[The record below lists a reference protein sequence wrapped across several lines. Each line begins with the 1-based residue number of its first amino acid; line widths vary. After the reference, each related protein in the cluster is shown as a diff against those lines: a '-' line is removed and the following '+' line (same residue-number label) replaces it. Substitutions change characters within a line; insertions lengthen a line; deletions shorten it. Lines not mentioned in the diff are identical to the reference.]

1 MPKSPSSRK
10 RNEPAAAEKRAFLV
24 DGSALAY
31 RSHFAFIRNPLTNS
45 RGQNTSATF
54 GFVRALLKLIDDE
67 HPDYLAVVFD
77 TPEPTFRHKAFAE
90 YKATRQKMSDDL
102 VQQLPM
108 IRQFC
113 EALGAKVIELPGYE
127 ADDVMGTLAKTS
139 AQQEIDTY
147 LVTGDKDFMQLVGP
161 RVVIYNTGKGETVEI
176 LDADGVHEKIG
187 LPPARVIDFLALM
200 GDTSDNVPG
209 VPKIGE
215 KTARELLL
223 EYDTVEKLLANADK
237 VKRANVRESLKT
249 NREQA
254 LLSKQLVTIDTG
266 VPLSWRIDDLT
277 RGEIDATTVAE
288 LCREFEFNSLLP
300 RFTVTSAPAETKQY
314 QLLNTS
320 EKVKWLAQQLAKAE
334 TFAFDTET
342 TAEDPLRA
350 ELVGMSF
357 AWEEGSAY
365 YVPVAPSVTLRSSFK
380 KDKMEVGA
388 SLFSAEGGNFS
399 DFFLET
405 PKGATDFSLK
415 KLFAPLLEDPQ
426 RPKCGQNAKYDMLV
440 MSRYGVNMAGVIFD
454 TMIAS
459 YLLNPTSRQH
469 NLDALSLE
477 YFNYKKIPTSDL
489 IGKGK
494 AQITMRDVPVE
505 TVAKYACEDADF
517 TLRLRNYFLPKLH
530 ESGVY
535 ELFEQVEM
543 PLVTVLAA
551 VERTGVA
558 LDLPFLKKMSAELEA
573 TLGTL
578 MADIY
583 ELAGEEFNLNSP
595 KQLEKILFDKL
606 KLKSWRRTKTGRS
619 TDADV
624 LERLSQDHTLPKK
637 LLEYR
642 ELSKLK
648 STYVDSLP
656 QLINPYTQRVHTSYN
671 QAIAATGRLSS
682 SEPNLQNI
690 PIRTEIGRRIRR
702 AFIPGEKGWKLLD
715 ADYSQIELRIVAH
728 LSKDA
733 ALIEAFRNDEDI
745 HTATAARVFNVDPK
759 EMTPEIRRRA
769 KEINFGIIYG
779 MGAYGLSQRLGI
791 TPEEGQNFITNY
803 FVQYPGVN
811 AYMMGTMAD
820 AHQKGYVTT
829 LLNRRR
835 YLPDI
840 NSDNRRV
847 REFAERTAIN
857 TPIQGT
863 AADLI
868 KIAMINI
875 HRRLQKEN
883 LGARMILQVHDELVF
898 EAPENELAVLSTL
911 VREEMS
917 QAIKLDVPIKVDV
930 GVGEN
935 WLEAH

>member
-1 MPKSPSSRK
+1 MPKTPKSPSSRK
-10 RNEPAAAEKRAFLV
+10 REEPAVTGKRAFLV

-31 RSHFAFIRNPLTNS
+31 RSHFAFIKNPLTNS

-77 TPEPTFRHKAFAE
+77 TPEPTFRHKAYAE

-102 VQQLPM
+102 VAQLPM

-139 AQQEIDTY
+139 AQQEIETY

-161 RVVIYNTGKGETVEI
+161 HVVIYNTGKGETVEL
-176 LDADGVHEKIG
+176 LDAEGVQEKIG
-187 LPPARVIDFLALM
+187 LPPLRVIDFLALM

-209 VPKIGE
+209 VPKIGQ

-237 VKRANVRESLKT
+237 VKRANVRESLKA

-254 LLSKQLVTIDTG
+254 LLSKQLVTIDTA
-266 VPLSWRIDDLT
+266 VPLSWRIDDLE
-277 RGEIDATTVAE
+277 RGEIDAASVAE

-300 RFTVTSAPAETKQY
+300 RFTITSAPAEMKQY
-314 QLLNTS
+314 QLVNTP

-365 YVPVAPSVTLRSSFK
+365 YVPVAPSAAQST
-380 KDKMEVGA
+380 
-388 SLFSAEGGNFS
+388 SLFPTESGSFS
-399 DFFLET
+399 DFFLHSE
-405 PKGATDFSLK
+405 KGDAKFSLK
-415 KLFAPLLEDPQ
+415 KNFAPLLEDPQ
-426 RPKCGQNAKYDMLV
+426 RPKCGQNTKYDMLV
-440 MSRYGVNMAGVIFD
+440 MSRYGVNMAGVVFD

-494 AQITMRDVPVE
+494 TQITMRDVPVA

-517 TLRLRNYFLPKLH
+517 TLRLRNHFLPKLH

-535 ELFEQVEM
+535 DLFEQVEM

-558 LDLPFLKKMSAELEA
+558 LDLPFLKRMSAELEA

-624 LERLSQDHTLPKK
+624 LERLSLDHELPKK

-656 QLINPYTQRVHTSYN
+656 QLVNPYTQRVHTSYN

-690 PIRTEIGRRIRR
+690 PIRTELGRRIRR

-803 FVQYPGVN
+803 YAQYPGVN
-811 AYMMGTMAD
+811 AFMMGTIAD
-820 AHQKGYVTT
+820 AHKKGYVTT
-829 LLNRRR
+829 MLNRRR

-883 LGARMILQVHDELVF
+883 LRSRMILQVHDELVF
-898 EAPENELAVLSTL
+898 EAPENELSALSTL

-917 QAIKLDVPIKVDV
+917 QAIRLDVPIKVDV
-930 GVGEN
+930 GMGEN
-935 WLEAH
+935 WLETH

>member
-1 MPKSPSSRK
+1 MMPKSSKAQLSFADATPSG
-10 RNEPAAAEKRAFLV
+10 KRAFLV

-31 RSHFAFIRNPLTNS
+31 RSHFAFIHNPLTSS
-45 RGQNTSATF
+45 RGQNTSAIF

-67 HPDYLAVVFD
+67 RPDYLAVIFD
-77 TPEPTFRHKAFAE
+77 TPEPTFRHRTYAE
-90 YKATRQKMSDDL
+90 YKATRQKMPDDL
-102 VQQLPM
+102 VDQLPK
-108 IRQFC
+108 IREFC
-113 EALGAKVIELPGYE
+113 EALGAKVVEVSGFE
-127 ADDVMGTLAKTS
+127 ADDVIGTLAKQS
-139 AQQEIDTY
+139 ATPEVNVY
-147 LVTGDKDFMQLVGP
+147 LVTGDKDFMQLVDENIF
-161 RVVIYNTGKGETVEI
+161 IYNTGKRDKVEI
-176 LDADGVHEKIG
+176 LDSAGVKEKIG
-187 LPPARVIDFLALM
+187 LPPNRVIDLLALM
-200 GDTSDNVPG
+200 GDASDNVPG

-215 KTARELLL
+215 KTALELLL
-223 EYDTVEKLLANADK
+223 QYDTVENLLAKAEQI
-237 VKRANVRESLKT
+237 KRANIRQSLQE
-249 NREQA
+249 NRELA
-254 LLSKQLVTIDTG
+254 LLSKKLVTIETN
-266 VPLSWRIDDLT
+266 VPLPIKLEDFAF
-277 RGEIDATTVAE
+277 RGMNASAAAA
-288 LCREFEFNSLLP
+288 LCREFEFNSLVP
-300 RFTVTSAPAETKQY
+300 RFTVTSAETAKGKY
-314 QLLNTS
+314 ESLNTPAR
-320 EKVKWLAQQLAKAE
+320 VKWLVQQL
-334 TFAFDTET
+334 TQIDCFAFDTET

-357 AWEEGSAY
+357 SWEEGTGY
-365 YVPVAPSVTLRSSFK
+365 YIPVAPPRAQNDLT
-380 KDKMEVGA
+380 
-388 SLFSAEGGNFS
+388 
-399 DFFLET
+399 DFFLQ
-405 PKGATDFSLK
+405 DHDLSLK
-415 KLFAPLLEDPQ
+415 KLFAPLLEDP
-426 RPKCGQNAKYDMLV
+426 RRLKCGQNAKYDMLV
-440 MSRYGVNMAGVIFD
+440 MSRYGVKMAGLVFD

-469 NLDALSLE
+469 NLDALAME
-477 YFNYKKIPTSDL
+477 HFNYKKIPTSEL

-505 TVAKYACEDADF
+505 IVSRYACEDADF
-517 TLRLRNYFLPKLH
+517 TWRLRNYFLPKLR
-530 ESGVY
+530 EAGLE
-535 ELFEQVEM
+535 ELFEKVEM
-543 PLVTVLAA
+543 PLVAVLAE
-551 VERTGVA
+551 VEQNGVK
-558 LDLPFLKKMSAELEA
+558 LDLPFLKNMSIELEA

-578 MADIY
+578 MAEIY
-583 ELAGEEFNLNSP
+583 ELAGEEFNINSP

-606 KLKSWRRTKTGRS
+606 KLTASRRTKTGRS

-624 LERLSQDHTLPKK
+624 LEKLRQKHELPQK

-648 STYVDSLP
+648 STYVDALP
-656 QLINPYTQRVHTSYN
+656 QLVNPHTQRVHTSYN

-690 PIRTEIGRRIRR
+690 PIRTEIGRQIRR

-728 LSKDA
+728 LSQDT

-745 HTATAARVFNVDPK
+745 HTSTAARVFNIDPQD
-759 EMTPEIRRRA
+759 MTPDIRRRA

-791 TPEEGQNFITNY
+791 SPEEAQNFITNY
-803 FVQYPGVN
+803 YAQYPGVN
-811 AYMMGTMAD
+811 DFIIGTIAD
-820 AHQKGYVTT
+820 AHKKGYVTT
-829 LLNRRR
+829 MLNRRR

-883 LGARMILQVHDELVF
+883 LRSRMILQVHDELVF
-898 EAPENELAVLSTL
+898 EAPEDELGALEKL

-917 QAIKLDVPIKVDV
+917 SAIKLDVPIKVDV

>member
-1 MPKSPSSRK
+1 MAKTPQKAPKPKTPKAQLSLTDAPPS
-10 RNEPAAAEKRAFLV
+10 AKRAFLV

-31 RSHFAFIRNPLTNS
+31 RSHFAFIKNPLTNS

-77 TPEPTFRHKAFAE
+77 TPEPTFRHKAYAE

-102 VQQLPM
+102 VAQLPM

-139 AQQEIDTY
+139 AQREIDTY
-147 LVTGDKDFMQLVGP
+147 LVTGDKDFMQLVEP
-161 RVVIYNTGKGETVEI
+161 RVVIYNTGKGDTVEI
-176 LDADGVHEKIG
+176 LDAEGVQEKIG
-187 LPPARVIDFLALM
+187 LPPQRVIDFLALM

-254 LLSKQLVTIDTG
+254 LLSKQLVTIDTA
-266 VPLSWRIDDLT
+266 VPLSWHIDDLA
-277 RGEIDATTVAE
+277 RGEIDAATVAE

-300 RFTVTSAPAETKQY
+300 RFTVTSALAETKQY
-314 QLLNTS
+314 QLLNTP

-365 YVPVAPSVTLRSSFK
+365 YVPVAKGAQTFSLRATEEK
-380 KDKMEVGA
+380 
-388 SLFSAEGGNFS
+388 NFP
-399 DFFLET
+399 DFFLQTEN
-405 PKGATDFSLK
+405 GDNDLSLK

-440 MSRYGVNMAGVIFD
+440 MSRYGVNMAGVVFD

-494 AQITMRDVPVE
+494 VQITMRDVPVV

-517 TLRLRNYFLPKLH
+517 TLRLRNHFLPKLH

-535 ELFEQVEM
+535 DLFEQVEM
-543 PLVTVLAA
+543 PLVTVLAE

-578 MADIY
+578 VADIY

-624 LERLSQDHTLPKK
+624 LERLSQDHALPKK

-656 QLINPYTQRVHTSYN
+656 QLVNPYTQRVHTSYN

-803 FVQYPGVN
+803 FVQYPGIN

-883 LGARMILQVHDELVF
+883 LRSRMILQVHDELVF
-898 EAPENELAVLSTL
+898 ESPENELAVLSTL

-917 QAIKLDVPIKVDV
+917 QAIRLDVPIKVDV
-930 GVGEN
+930 GVGRN

>member
-1 MPKSPSSRK
+1 MAKTPQKAPKPKTPKAQLSLTEAPPS
-10 RNEPAAAEKRAFLV
+10 AKRAFLV

-31 RSHFAFIRNPLTNS
+31 RSHFAFIKNPLTNS

-102 VQQLPM
+102 VAQLPM

-113 EALGAKVIELPGYE
+113 EALGVKVIELPGYE

-139 AQQEIDTY
+139 ARQEIVTY

-161 RVVIYNTGKGETVEI
+161 YIFIYNTGRGETVEI
-176 LDADGVHEKIG
+176 LDAEGVQEKVG
-187 LPPARVIDFLALM
+187 LPPPRVIDFLALM

-223 EYDTVEKLLANADK
+223 EYDTVEKLLASADK
-237 VKRANVRESLKT
+237 VKRANVRDSLKT

-254 LLSKQLVTIDTG
+254 LLSKQLVTIDTA

-277 RGEIDATTVAE
+277 RGEIDSATVAE
-288 LCREFEFNSLLP
+288 LCREFEFSSLLP

-314 QLLNTS
+314 QLLNTP
-320 EKVKWLAQQLAKAE
+320 EKVRWLAQQLAKAE

-365 YVPVAPSVTLRSSFK
+365 YVPVAKGAQTFSLRATEEKTFP
-380 KDKMEVGA
+380 
-388 SLFSAEGGNFS
+388 
-399 DFFLET
+399 DFFLQTE
-405 PKGATDFSLK
+405 KGDSNFSLK

-440 MSRYGVNMAGVIFD
+440 MSRYGVNMAGVVFD

-505 TVAKYACEDADF
+505 IVAKYACEDADF
-517 TLRLRNYFLPKLH
+517 TLRLRNLFVPKLH
-530 ESGVY
+530 ESGVD
-535 ELFEQVEM
+535 ELFEKVEM
-543 PLVTVLAA
+543 PLVTVLAE

-624 LERLSQDHTLPKK
+624 LERLSQEHALPQK

-883 LGARMILQVHDELVF
+883 LRSRMILQVHDELVF
-898 EAPENELAVLSTL
+898 EAPENELAALSTL

>member
-1 MPKSPSSRK
+1 MPRTPKSPSSRK
-10 RNEPAAAEKRAFLV
+10 REEPAAGKRAFLV

-67 HPDYLAVVFD
+67 LPDYLAVVFD

-102 VQQLPM
+102 VAQLPM
-108 IRQFC
+108 IRRFC
-113 EALGAKVIELPGYE
+113 EALGAKVVELPGYE

-139 AQQEIDTY
+139 AQQAIDAY

-161 RVVIYNTGKGETVEI
+161 RTVIYNTGKGETVEI
-176 LDADGVHEKIG
+176 LDADGVQEKIG
-187 LPPARVIDFLALM
+187 LPPQQVIDFLALM

-237 VKRANVRESLKT
+237 VKRANVRDSLKA

-254 LLSKQLVTIDTG
+254 LLSKKLVTIDTA
-266 VPLSWRIDDLT
+266 VPLSLRIDNLT
-277 RGEIDATTVAE
+277 RGEIDSATVAE

-300 RFTVTSAPAETKQY
+300 RFTVTSAAVEVKQY
-314 QLLNTS
+314 QLINTS
-320 EKVKWLAQQLAKAE
+320 ERVKWLAQQLAKAE

-365 YVPVAPSVTLRSSFK
+365 YVPVAPSAAQST
-380 KDKMEVGA
+380 
-388 SLFSAEGGNFS
+388 SLFPTASGSFS
-399 DFFLET
+399 DFFLEMQ
-405 PKGATDFSLK
+405 KDAADFSLK
-415 KLFAPLLEDPQ
+415 KIFAPLLEDPQ

-440 MSRYGVNMAGVIFD
+440 MSRYGVNMAGVVFD

-459 YLLNPTSRQH
+459 YLLNPSSRQH

-477 YFNYKKIPTSDL
+477 YFNYKKIPTRDL
-489 IGKGK
+489 IGSGK
-494 AQITMRDVPVE
+494 NQITMRDVPVE
-505 TVAKYACEDADF
+505 KVAKYACEDADF
-517 TLRLRNYFLPKLH
+517 TLRLRNHFLPKLH

-535 ELFEQVEM
+535 DLFEQVEM

-558 LDLPFLKKMSAELEA
+558 LDLPFLRKMSAELEA

-578 MADIY
+578 MTDIY

-624 LERLSQDHTLPKK
+624 LERLSQEHELPKK

-656 QLINPYTQRVHTSYN
+656 QLVNPYTQRVHTSYN
-671 QAIAATGRLSS
+671 QAIAVTGRLSS

-745 HTATAARVFNVDPK
+745 HTATAARVFNVDPM

-803 FVQYPGVN
+803 YAQYPGVN
-811 AYMMGTMAD
+811 AFMMGTIAD
-820 AHQKGYVTT
+820 AHRKGYVTT
-829 LLNRRR
+829 MLNRRR

-883 LGARMILQVHDELVF
+883 LRSRMILQVHDELVF
-898 EAPENELAVLSTL
+898 EAPENELVALEKL

-917 QAIKLDVPIKVDV
+917 QAIRLDVPIKVDV

>member
-1 MPKSPSSRK
+1 MPKTSKAQLSFAEATPSG
-10 RNEPAAAEKRAFLV
+10 KRAFLV

-45 RGQNTSATF
+45 RGQNTSAIF

-67 HPDYLAVVFD
+67 RPDYLAVIFD
-77 TPEPTFRHKAFAE
+77 TPEPTFRHKTYAE
-90 YKATRQKMSDDL
+90 YKATRQKMPDDL
-102 VQQLPM
+102 VDQLPK
-108 IRQFC
+108 IREFC
-113 EALGAKVIELPGYE
+113 EALGAKVIEVPGFE
-127 ADDVMGTLAKTS
+127 ADDVMGTLAKDAAKQNLATH
-139 AQQEIDTY
+139 
-147 LVTGDKDFMQLVGP
+147 LVTGDKDFMQLVDENIF
-161 RVVIYNTGKGETVEI
+161 IYNTGKGDKIER
-176 LDADGVHEKIG
+176 LDSAGVKEKIG
-187 LPPARVIDFLALM
+187 LPPNRVIDFLALM
-200 GDTSDNVPG
+200 GDASDNVPG
-209 VPKIGE
+209 VPKIGG
-215 KTARELLL
+215 KTALELLL
-223 EYDTVEKLLANADK
+223 QYDTVENLLAKAEQI
-237 VKRANVRESLKT
+237 KRAAVRQSLQE
-249 NREQA
+249 NRDVA
-254 LLSKQLVTIDTG
+254 LLSKKLVTIETN
-266 VPLSWRIDDLT
+266 VPLPIKLDDLAF
-277 RGEIDATTVAE
+277 RGMNATAAAT
-288 LCREFEFNSLLP
+288 LCREFEFNSLVP
-300 RFTVTSAPAETKQY
+300 RFTITSAETAKGKY
-314 QLLNTS
+314 ELLNTPAR
-320 EKVKWLAQQLAKAE
+320 VKWLEQQLAQIDG
-334 TFAFDTET
+334 FAFDTET

-357 AWEEGSAY
+357 SWEEGTGY
-365 YVPVAPSVTLRSSFK
+365 YIPVAPPRAKNDL
-380 KDKMEVGA
+380 A
-388 SLFSAEGGNFS
+388 
-399 DFFLET
+399 DFFLQ
-405 PKGATDFSLK
+405 DHDLSLK
-415 KLFAPLLEDPQ
+415 KLFAPLLEDAR

-440 MSRYGVNMAGVIFD
+440 MSRYGVKMAGVVFD

-469 NLDALSLE
+469 NLDALAME
-477 YFNYKKIPTSDL
+477 HFNYKKIPTSEL

-505 TVAKYACEDADF
+505 TVSRYACEDADF
-517 TLRLRNYFLPKLH
+517 TWRLRNHFLPKLRDA
-530 ESGVY
+530 GVN

-543 PLVTVLAA
+543 PLVAVLAE
-551 VERTGVA
+551 VEKAGVK
-558 LDLPFLKKMSAELEA
+558 LDLPFLKNMSTELEA

-583 ELAGEEFNLNSP
+583 ELAGEQFNINSP

-606 KLKSWRRTKTGRS
+606 KLPASRRTKTGRS

-624 LERLSQDHTLPKK
+624 LEKLSPKHELPKK
-637 LLEYR
+637 LLEFR

-648 STYVDSLP
+648 STYVDALP
-656 QLINPYTQRVHTSYN
+656 ALVNPYTKRVHTSYN

-682 SEPNLQNI
+682 SDPNLQNI

-728 LSKDA
+728 LSQDA

-745 HTATAARVFNVDPK
+745 HTSTAARVFNIDPQ
-759 EMTPEIRRRA
+759 EMTTDIRRRA

-791 TPEEGQNFITNY
+791 SPEEAQNFITNY
-803 FVQYPGVN
+803 YAQYPGVN
-811 AYMMGTMAD
+811 AFMMGTIAD
-820 AHQKGYVTT
+820 AHKKGYVTT
-829 LLNRRR
+829 MLNRRR

-840 NSDNRRV
+840 NSDTRRS

-863 AADLI
+863 AADMIKLAMI
-868 KIAMINI
+868 KI
-875 HRRLQKEN
+875 HQRLVKEN
-883 LGARMILQVHDELVF
+883 LRSRMILQVHDELVF
-898 EAPENELAVLSTL
+898 EAPEDELAVLEKL

-917 QAIKLDVPIKVDV
+917 SAIKLDVPIKVDV

>member
-1 MPKSPSSRK
+1 MPRTSKTSQSQLSLTDSTP
-10 RNEPAAAEKRAFLV
+10 PAKRAFLV

-45 RGQNTSATF
+45 RGQNTSAIF
-54 GFVRALLKLIDDE
+54 GFVRALLKLIDE
-67 HPDYLAVVFD
+67 EKPDYFSVIFD
-77 TPEPTFRHKAFAE
+77 TPQPTFRHKAYAA
-90 YKATRQKMSDDL
+90 YKATRQKMPDDL
-102 VQQLPM
+102 VEQLPR
-108 IRQFC
+108 IREFC
-113 EALGAKVIELPGYE
+113 EALGAKVVEVAGFE
-127 ADDVMGTLAKTS
+127 ADDVMGTLAKVAT
-139 AQQEIDTY
+139 QQNLSTY
-147 LVTGDKDFMQLVGP
+147 LVTGDKDFMQLVDENTF
-161 RVVIYNTGKGETVEI
+161 IYNTGKGDKVEL
-176 LDADGVHEKIG
+176 LDSAGVKEKIG
-187 LPPARVIDFLALM
+187 LPPNRVIDFLALM

-215 KTARELLL
+215 KTALELLL
-223 EYDTVEKLLANADK
+223 QYDSVENLLEQADQI
-237 VKRANVRESLKT
+237 KRANIRESLKT

-254 LLSKQLVTIDTG
+254 LLSKRLVTIDTN
-266 VPLSWRIDDLT
+266 VPLSLRIDELAY
-277 RGEIDATTVAE
+277 RGINNPAAAV
-288 LCREFEFNSLLP
+288 LCREFEFNSLIP
-300 RFTVTSAPAETKQY
+300 RFTVTSAETTAGKY
-314 QLLNTS
+314 QLLNTP
-320 EKVKWLAQQLAKAE
+320 EKVQWLAQQLAQGDG
-334 TFAFDTET
+334 FAFDTET

-357 AWEEGSAY
+357 AWEEGTGY
-365 YVPVAPSVTLRSSFK
+365 YIPVAPPRAKNDL
-380 KDKMEVGA
+380 
-388 SLFSAEGGNFS
+388 S
-399 DFFLET
+399 DFFLL
-405 PKGATDFSLK
+405 DSRLSLK
-415 KLFAPLLEDPQ
+415 KLFTPLLEDSQ

-440 MSRYGVNMAGVIFD
+440 MSRYGVRMAGVVFD

-494 AQITMRDVPVE
+494 AQITMREVPVE
-505 TVAKYACEDADF
+505 TVSRYACEDADF
-517 TLRLRNYFLPKLH
+517 TLRLRNHFLPKLS
-530 ESGVY
+530 EAGVN

-543 PLVTVLAA
+543 PLVTVLAD
-551 VERTGVA
+551 VEKTGVK
-558 LDLPFLKKMSAELEA
+558 LDLHFLQKMSAELEA

-578 MADIY
+578 ITDIY
-583 ELAGEEFNLNSP
+583 ELAGGEFNINSP
-595 KQLEKILFDKL
+595 KQLEKILFEKL
-606 KLKSWRRTKTGRS
+606 KLPHSRRTKTGYS

-624 LERLSQDHTLPKK
+624 LEKLSSHHHLPKK

-656 QLINPYTQRVHTSYN
+656 TLVNPYTKRVHTSYN

-682 SEPNLQNI
+682 SDPNLQNI
-690 PIRTEIGRRIRR
+690 PIRTELGRRIRR

-733 ALIEAFRNDEDI
+733 AMIEAFRNDEDI
-745 HTATAARVFNVDPK
+745 HTATAARVFNIDPK

-791 TPEEGQNFITNY
+791 SVDEAQNFITNY
-803 FVQYPGVN
+803 YAQYSGVN
-811 AYMMGTMAD
+811 AFMMGTIAD
-820 AHQKGYVTT
+820 AHKKGYVTT
-829 LLNRRR
+829 MLNRRR
-835 YLPDI
+835 ILPDI
-840 NSDNRRV
+840 NSDNRRAS
-847 REFAERTAIN
+847 EFAERAAIN

-883 LGARMILQVHDELVF
+883 LRARMILQVHDELVF
-898 EAPENELAVLSTL
+898 EAPEDELAALEKL
-911 VREEMS
+911 VRKEMS
-917 QAIKLDVPIKVDV
+917 SAIKLDVPIKVDM
-930 GVGEN
+930 GIGEN

>member
-1 MPKSPSSRK
+1 MPKTSKAQLSFTDATP
-10 RNEPAAAEKRAFLV
+10 PGKRAFLV

-31 RSHFAFIRNPLTNS
+31 RSHFAFIHNPLTNS
-45 RGQNTSATF
+45 RGQNTSAIF

-67 HPDYLAVVFD
+67 HPDYLAVIFD
-77 TPEPTFRHKAFAE
+77 TPEPTFRHKTYAE
-90 YKATRQKMSDDL
+90 YKATRQKMPDDL
-102 VQQLPM
+102 VDQLPK
-108 IRQFC
+108 IREFC
-113 EALGAKVIELPGYE
+113 EALGAKVVEVPGFE
-127 ADDVMGTLAKTS
+127 ADDVMGTLAKQS
-139 AQQEIDTY
+139 VKQQINAY
-147 LVTGDKDFMQLVGP
+147 LVTGDKDFMQLVDENIF
-161 RVVIYNTGKGETVEI
+161 IYHTGKGDKVEM
-176 LDADGVHEKIG
+176 LDRAGVKEKIG
-187 LPPARVIDFLALM
+187 LPPNRVIDFLALM
-200 GDTSDNVPG
+200 GDASDNVPG

-215 KTARELLL
+215 KTALELLL
-223 EYDTVEKLLANADK
+223 QYDTVENLLAKAEQI
-237 VKRANVRESLKT
+237 KRANIRQSLQA
-249 NREQA
+249 NRDVA
-254 LLSKQLVTIDTG
+254 LLSKKLVTIETN
-266 VPLSWRIDDLT
+266 VPLPIKLDDFAF
-277 RGEIDATTVAE
+277 RGMNATAAAA
-288 LCREFEFNSLLP
+288 LCREFEFNSLVP
-300 RFTVTSAPAETKQY
+300 RFTQTSAETAKGKYELLDTPAR
-314 QLLNTS
+314 
-320 EKVKWLAQQLAKAE
+320 VKWLAQQLAQIDC
-334 TFAFDTET
+334 FAFDTET

-357 AWEEGSAY
+357 SWEEGTGY
-365 YVPVAPSVTLRSSFK
+365 YIPVAPKGAQTFSLRTVEEK
-380 KDKMEVGA
+380 
-388 SLFSAEGGNFS
+388 NFP
-399 DFFLET
+399 DFFLQT
-405 PKGATDFSLK
+405 GQDNTNFSLK
-415 KLFAPLLEDPQ
+415 KLFAPLLEDPR

-440 MSRYGVNMAGVIFD
+440 MSRYGVKMAGVVFD

-469 NLDALSLE
+469 NLDALAME
-477 YFNYKKIPTSDL
+477 HFNYKKIPTSDL

-505 TVAKYACEDADF
+505 TVARYACEDADF
-517 TLRLRNYFLPKLH
+517 TWRLRNHFLPKLQ
-530 ESGVY
+530 EAGVN
-535 ELFEQVEM
+535 ELFEKVEM
-543 PLVTVLAA
+543 PLVAVLAD
-551 VERTGVA
+551 VEKTGVK
-558 LDLPFLKKMSAELEA
+558 LDLLFLQKMSTELEA

-583 ELAGEEFNLNSP
+583 QLAGKEFNLNSP
-595 KQLEKILFDKL
+595 KQLEKILFDDL
-606 KLKSWRRTKTGRS
+606 KLKSSRRTKTGRS

-624 LERLSQDHTLPKK
+624 LEKLSQKHELPKK

-656 QLINPYTQRVHTSYN
+656 TLVNPYTKRVHTSYN
-671 QAIAATGRLSS
+671 QAIAVTGRLSS
-682 SEPNLQNI
+682 SDPNLQNI
-690 PIRTEIGRRIRR
+690 PIRTEIGRQIRR
-702 AFIPGEKGWKLLD
+702 AFVPGEKGWKLLD

-745 HTATAARVFNVDPK
+745 HTSTAARVFNVDPH
-759 EMTPEIRRRA
+759 EMTPDIRRRA

-791 TPEEGQNFITNY
+791 SPEEAQNFITNY
-803 FVQYPGVN
+803 YAQYPGVN
-811 AYMMGTMAD
+811 AFMMGTIAD
-820 AHQKGYVTT
+820 AHKKGYVTT
-829 LLNRRR
+829 MLNRRR
-835 YLPDI
+835 ILPDI
-840 NSDNRRV
+840 NSDNRRAS
-847 REFAERTAIN
+847 EFAERTAIN

-883 LGARMILQVHDELVF
+883 LRSRMILQVHDELVF
-898 EAPENELAVLSTL
+898 EAPEEELATLSTL

>member
-1 MPKSPSSRK
+1 MPRTP
-10 RNEPAAAEKRAFLV
+10 KRAFEPESRSQSALPLKDEPATLAPRAFFV

-31 RSHFAFIRNPLTNS
+31 RAHFAFIRNPLTNS
-45 RGQNTSATF
+45 RGQPTSAIF
-54 GFVRALLKLIDDE
+54 GFVRALLKLIDEE
-67 HPDYLAVVFD
+67 HPEYLAVVFD
-77 TPEPTFRHKAFAE
+77 TPEPTFRHKTYAE

-102 VQQLPM
+102 LEQLPM
-108 IRQFC
+108 IRSFC

-127 ADDVMGTLAKTS
+127 ADDVMGTLAKRV
-139 AQQEIDTY
+139 AEQNIDTY

-161 RVVIYNTGKGETVEI
+161 HTFIYNTGRGEKAEI
-176 LDADGVHEKIG
+176 LDADGVQQKIG
-187 LPPARVIDFLALM
+187 LPPHRIVDFLALM

-215 KTARELLL
+215 KTARDLLL
-223 EYDTVEKLLANADK
+223 EYDTIENLLAQADSI
-237 VKRANVRESLKT
+237 KRANIRDSLKEH
-249 NREQA
+249 REQA
-254 LLSKQLVTIDTG
+254 LLSKKLVTIDTNA
-266 VPLSWRIDDLT
+266 PLSLRIEDLA
-277 RGEIDATTVAE
+277 RREIDSAAAAA
-288 LCREFEFNSLLP
+288 LCREFEFSSLLS
-300 RFTVTSAPAETKQY
+300 RFTVAGTAAEAKY
-314 QLLNTS
+314 QLLDTP
-320 EKVKWLAQQLAKAE
+320 EKVNWLAQKLAE
-334 TFAFDTET
+334 VECFAFDTET
-342 TAEDPLRA
+342 TAENPLLA

-365 YVPVAPSVTLRSSFK
+365 YVPVAPPDLGSADSPSS
-380 KDKMEVGA
+380 
-388 SLFSAEGGNFS
+388 FS
-399 DFFLET
+399 DFFLQS
-405 PKGATDFSLK
+405 ATGNTGFSLK
-415 KLFAPLLEDPQ
+415 KVLAPLLEDPH

-440 MSRYGVNMAGVIFD
+440 MSRYGVHLRGVVFD

-459 YLLNPTSRQH
+459 YLLNPSSRQH

-477 YFNYKKIPTSDL
+477 YLNYKKIPTHEL
-489 IGKGK
+489 IGSGK
-494 AQITMRDVPVE
+494 TQMTMREVPVAK
-505 TVAKYACEDADF
+505 VAHYACEDADF
-517 TLRLRNYFLPKLH
+517 TFRLRNHFAPKLRAAGL
-530 ESGVY
+530 S
-535 ELFEQVEM
+535 ELFEKVEM
-543 PLVTVLAA
+543 PLVEVLAA

-558 LDLPFLKKMSAELEA
+558 LDLPFLKKMSMELEA
-573 TLGTL
+573 TLGML
-578 MADIY
+578 MAEVY

-606 KLKSWRRTKTGRS
+606 KLPASRRTKTGRS

-624 LERLSQDHTLPKK
+624 LERLAPYHDLPKK

-642 ELSKLK
+642 ELAKLK
-648 STYVDSLP
+648 STYVEALP
-656 QLINPYTQRVHTSYN
+656 QLVNPFTRRVHTSYN
-671 QAIAATGRLSS
+671 QAIAVTGRLSS

-690 PIRTEIGRRIRR
+690 PIRTEVGRQIRR

-745 HTATAARVFNVDPK
+745 HTSTAARVFNVDPR

-791 TPEEGQNFITNY
+791 TPEEAQNFITNY

-811 AYMMGTMAD
+811 ALMMGLVAE
-820 AHQKGYVTT
+820 AHKKGYVTT

-840 NSDNRRV
+840 NSDNRRM

-875 HRRLQKEN
+875 HRRLQEKN
-883 LGARMILQVHDELVF
+883 MRSRMILQVHDELVF
-898 EAPENELAVLSTL
+898 EAPEEELTDLGKL

-917 QAIKLDVPIKVDV
+917 QAIRLDVPIKVDI
-930 GVGEN
+930 GIGEN